1 MGSVKPHVHTV
12 PNQSTLQSQLFYPF
26 SIPVGKKK
34 SFHLVLIL
42 LTSIGQAF
50 PEVTLLSTAA

>member
-1 MGSVKPHVHTV
+1 MGSVMPHVHTV
-12 PNQSTLQSQLFYPF
+12 PNQSTLLSQLFYTF
-26 SIPVGKKK
+26 SIPVEKK

-42 LTSIGQAF
+42 LIFIGQAF

>member
-1 MGSVKPHVHTV
+1 MGSVMPHVHAV

-26 SIPVGKKK
+26 SIPVEKKN
-34 SFHLVLIL
+34 FHLVLIL